1 MRSKDQLNI
10 LLVWDCSETRP
21 ELEIILNQPGY
32 YLVKVNSYIE
42 AFRLLLEQ
50 SFSLILLRVL
60 SQMDEAI
67 VLIKRLAEYH
77 DIPVVFV

>member
-10 LLVWDCSETRP
+10 LLVWDCPETRP

-32 YLVKVNSYIE
+32 YLVKVHSYIE

-50 SFSLILLRVL
+50 NFALILLRAL
-60 SQMDEAI
+60 SEMDEAI
-67 VLIKRLAEYH
+67 KLIKRVAKYH